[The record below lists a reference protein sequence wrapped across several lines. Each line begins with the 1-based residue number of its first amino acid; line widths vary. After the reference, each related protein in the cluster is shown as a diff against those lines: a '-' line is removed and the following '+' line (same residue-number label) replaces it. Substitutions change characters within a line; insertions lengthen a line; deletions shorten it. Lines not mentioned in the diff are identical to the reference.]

1 MIPIQATLEAV
12 MKILA
17 KFLMVLLI
25 TVGVSFAGSVNNEVG
40 VSTFKPVVFSCTE
53 TNDGI
58 IPYNYE
64 CFIRQTIPDSVP
76 VFVSDGWTSSE
87 TWSQFVENLDNAL
100 LSSVGNADKVDIYL
114 KSDINLGGYSVL
126 NGDTA
131 CAMDD
136 FTPLS
141 FAGVGKSVEFHGNGY
156 GINGFC
162 YIKEDEQSGQ
172 VSFFDGYYIRLIEK
186 LKFDG
191 AYVKLSGKGSAE
203 MPLLA
208 SIVVASADNITLTQ
222 VQVEKSSLNISAP
235 SGTNLVSV
243 GGLVGYAVR
252 VNEIEVT
259 YSVADVEIVV
269 EGEPN
274 ALFAG
279 KLVGYVEGS
288 SDAEKG
294 GTFVVEGNISKGD
307 LIVPDGYASMEKVYL
322 GYVAGGLAY
331 APTVQIRS
339 NYHLGKG
346 DVDIKSALGVLK
358 NSQGVD
364 VTDWPA
370 GNLNDYDVRYNYRN
384 TAKNGSKSLKADGS
398 LSKDGSGEIA
408 VGEET
413 WKNGVLSDSLM
424 KTRLFTYILNEG
436 MSGST
441 YWEDDG
447 SYPYLSDTRTAYK
460 LEFYV
465 SSEIYSK
472 LSIADKKSIDSY
484 LTVKTYQGANNPSS
498 QQFYIIDA
506 FSGKDYSLDGNF
518 VKTMNALS
526 VKLAVLMLEVS
537 VASNLEKMKLYGDEY
552 AGAVLDKKLAVVYE
566 IPDPAVVT
574 GESLILMDDYSVD
587 FLYSW
592 KRPESVY
599 FYSAREAVPLVFGE
613 NNQTQTVLQAY
624 VNCKPGYEDECNK
637 ASYSNQEGGAFWNFG
652 QLLDE
657 VRYMMDGPEEMYTDT
672 LHLVYG
678 SVQSVNAPLVYV
690 GSEESRS
697 RTYVVP
703 YGYKNGKLAFKDSI
717 YAGGPDNA
725 GMYNN
730 SKVAMSKFAAFTE
743 TGFVL
748 KNWTVDLWLGG
759 QNSRDRIED
768 CMFNGLC
775 DNVISAS
782 SKTNYLES
790 TSNLDKM
797 FESVSEGA
805 DMPPLHHV
813 TVTLGAEE
821 LLDMDSLVQAM
832 SYYGGYNAPDYTL
845 FMQVTPELIAVS
857 YKVTF
862 DVNAGDDNVFLGE
875 KLTYMD
881 TYSRDNEYS
890 STLPGVY
897 STKACFKGWGEKLK
911 DPEYKYSALDGYLFE
926 TMDIADN
933 AFSLYGRWLK
943 VGEDT
948 KECMEIY
955 TNDLKLTTVNIEGEE
970 GSYGTVSLW
979 QSYAKLGKDM
989 VKYTHEFESG
999 VMQVPQ
1005 ADEQMNFH
1013 VASKPAKGYKLS
1025 KLELLTMSADGYSQV
1040 NSAYF
1045 GIADTS
1051 FSLYPQRGVDAE
1063 LKAYFGRYVN
1073 VATNLNGDH
1082 GEVFYGVDSRMDSIM
1097 VLEGGQ
1103 ALFPSTVYTA
1113 EACVW
1118 GWAFDSKAKWD
1129 DAEGVYHVMSSDQ
1142 NLYDLA
1148 EKSKAFYAV
1157 WMNGDE
1163 CVDNARY
1170 GRVKLTAEHGAV
1182 QFVETQDNADTSYV
1196 HSFAKDNTMLLP
1208 HEMFGAVWTVRTLP
1222 EEGYKLDS
1230 LVLTTRNLIDNEQQQ
1245 EEWVESRFVLQDGDT
1260 LLGHMQNATMRAYF
1274 SEIPEDVEDSSA
1286 LQLVRHEL
1294 LQSGNA
1300 VQLTLETNQFEV
1312 DGSAS
1317 LQVSL
1322 TDALGV
1328 VLENTG
1334 FVEEVK
1340 VSPYER
1346 VWTKYPLLPGKYV
1359 LKATLSDKAEKV
1371 SFDTAFTVSAEIA
1384 AAPDAWRM
1392 VSLSDVEIDSIVW
1405 DADPVFYHWDEAAYF
1420 GDFWKYRKYRGDK
1433 VVAEQ
1438 GFWYSSLEGRPLL
1451 LRRDSARTG
1460 NEIVWKLDS
1469 GWNMVANPYG
1479 WGVQLNA
1486 EQLEKDSLVLTV
1498 WNPESADYPGKTL
1511 YLGPYEAAWV
1521 YSESKR
1527 TAEVGQEPFFVSAAE
1542 HTPGFGYPLEKRV
1555 LAKAESRSNW
1565 TLQAVLSDTK
1575 GHRDSWNVIGAG
1587 AAAEQPEPP
1596 EGMGDHVNLSLLEGK
1611 RALAK
1616 SIRSA
1621 DERYEWKM
1629 ALSATGDRAG
1639 YLRFEGVKALNE
1651 MGLKVFVT
1659 VDGKTTEVVAGDSL
1673 KVMLK
1678 AAGATATVRVAP
1690 MDARALASKVEN
1702 LRFEYVPG
1710 ALQVGFDVSEG
1721 LAGANYMVQLVGVSG
1736 KVAASARGK
1745 SVAGRNALALTAP
1758 KPGLYLLRVTVAG
1771 NRAIRKVAVSR

>member
-1 MIPIQATLEAV
+1 
-12 MKILA
+12 MKTLA

-25 TVGVSFAGSVNNEVG
+25 TVGGSFAGSVDNEVG
-40 VSTFKPVVFSCTE
+40 VSTFKPVVFFCTE

-58 IPYNYE
+58 SPYNYE
-64 CFIRQTIPDSVP
+64 CIIRQTIPDSVP
-76 VFVSDGWTSSE
+76 VFVRDGWTSSE
-87 TWSQFVENLDNAL
+87 TWSQFVENLDNVL
-100 LSSVGNADKVDIYL
+100 LSSVENADKVNIYL
-114 KSDINLGGYSVL
+114 ESSINLGGYFVS

-141 FAGVGKSVEFHGNGY
+141 FSGVGKSVEFHGNGY

-162 YIKEDEQSGQ
+162 YIKEDELSGQ
-172 VSFFDGYYIRLIEK
+172 ASFFDGDNIRLIEN

-208 SIVVASADNITLTQ
+208 SIVVASADTITLTQ

-243 GGLVGYAVR
+243 GGLVGYAVGIY
-252 VNEIEVT
+252 NIEVA

-279 KLVGYVEGS
+279 KLVGYVDGS
-288 SDAEKG
+288 GVAENG

-307 LIVPDGYASMEKVYL
+307 LIVPDGYASMENVHL

-339 NYHLGKG
+339 NYHLGKS
-346 DVDIKSALGVLK
+346 DVGVKSALGILK

-424 KTRLFTYILNEG
+424 KNRLFTYILNEG

-460 LEFYV
+460 LEFDV

-472 LSIADKKSIDSY
+472 LSTADKKSIDSY

-506 FSGKDYSLDGNF
+506 FSGKDYSLDSNF
-518 VKTMNALS
+518 VKTINALS
-526 VKLAVLMLEVS
+526 VKLAVLMLEVP
-537 VASNLEKMKLYGDEY
+537 VAYNLEKMKLYSDEY
-552 AGAVLDKKLAVVYE
+552 TSAVLDKKLAVVYE

-574 GESLILMDDYSVD
+574 SESLILMDDYSLD

-599 FYSAREAVPLVFGE
+599 LYSAREAIPLVFDE
-613 NNQTQTVLQAY
+613 NNETQAVVRAY
-624 VNCKPGYEDECNK
+624 VNCKAGYEDECAK
-637 ASYSNQEGGAFWNFG
+637 AYFPVRNGSTFWNFARVLEELWPSMEG
-652 QLLDE
+652 A
-657 VRYMMDGPEEMYTDT
+657 EEMYADT

-678 SVQSVNAPLVYV
+678 SVQSVNAPLVYI

-697 RTYVVP
+697 KTYVVS
-703 YGYKNGKLAFKDSI
+703 YGYKDGKLAFKDSI
-717 YAGGPDNA
+717 DALGPNNA
-725 GMYNN
+725 DSYNDSN
-730 SKVAMSKFAAFTE
+730 VAMSKFATFTE
-743 TGFVL
+743 KGFIL

-759 QNSRDRIED
+759 QDSRGRIED
-768 CMFNGLC
+768 CIFNGLC
-775 DNVISAS
+775 VNQVSVS
-782 SKTNYLES
+782 SKANYLES
-790 TSNLDKM
+790 MANLGEM
-797 FESVSEGA
+797 IESAGPGA
-805 DMPPLHHV
+805 NMPPLYHI
-813 TVTLGAEE
+813 TVPLGADE
-821 LLDMDSLVQAM
+821 LLDMDSLVQAL
-832 SYYGGYNAPDYTL
+832 SYYGGYDAPDYTL
-845 FMQVTPELIAVS
+845 FMRVTSELEAVL
-857 YKVTF
+857 YKITF
-862 DVNAGDDNVFLGE
+862 DVNANDDNVFLGE
-875 KLTYMD
+875 KLPYAD

-890 STLPGVY
+890 SALPVAY
-897 STKACFKGWGEKLK
+897 STKACFVGWGEKPK
-911 DPEYKYSALDGYLFE
+911 EPQNQYTALDGEFLE
-926 TMDIADN
+926 TMVVADSV
-933 AFSLYGRWLK
+933 FSLYGRWLK
-943 VGEDT
+943 IGED
-948 KECMEIY
+948 ECKKIN
-955 TNDLKLTTVNIEGEE
+955 TNELKLTTVNSEGEV

-979 QSYAKLGKDM
+979 QSYARLGKDT

-999 VMQVPQ
+999 VMEIPL
-1005 ADEQMNFH
+1005 ANEQMSFY
-1013 VASKPAKGYKLS
+1013 VVSKPDKDYKLS
-1025 KLELLTMSADGYSQV
+1025 KLELLTTDVDGYSQV
-1040 NSAYF
+1040 NSVYF
-1045 GIADTS
+1045 GFADTLL
-1051 FSLYPQRGVDAE
+1051 SLYLHKNMEAE
-1063 LKAYFGRYVN
+1063 LKAYFGHYVN

-1082 GEVFYGVDSRMDSIM
+1082 GEVFYGVDSRMDSII
-1097 VLEGGQ
+1097 VVEGAQ
-1103 ALFPSTVYTA
+1103 VLFPSTVYTA
-1113 EACVW
+1113 DACVW
-1118 GWAFDSKAKWD
+1118 GWALDSTAKWD
-1129 DAEGVYHVMSSDQ
+1129 DVEGVYHEMNSDG
-1142 NLYDLA
+1142 NLFDLV
-1148 EKSKAFYAV
+1148 KNSKAFYAT
-1157 WMNGDE
+1157 WMNAEE
-1163 CVDNARY
+1163 CVEMARY
-1170 GRVKLTAEHGAV
+1170 NQVTLAAAEHGSV
-1182 QFVETQDNADTSYV
+1182 QFVETPDGAVTSYV
-1196 HSFAKDNTMLLP
+1196 HSFAKDSTMLLP
-1208 HEMFGAVWTVRTLP
+1208 HIMLDAVWTVRALP
-1222 EEGYKLDS
+1222 EDGYKLDS
-1230 LVLTTRNLIDNEQQQ
+1230 LVLTSRDLIYNAESQD
-1245 EEWVESRFVLQDGDT
+1245 EWVESRIVLQDGDT
-1260 LLGHMQNATMRAYF
+1260 LLSLMQKATIQAYF
-1274 SEIPEDVEDSSA
+1274 SKKTAEDDGSV
-1286 LQLVRHEL
+1286 LKFVRHEL

-1312 DGSAS
+1312 DGSAT

-1328 VLENTG
+1328 VLENAG

-1340 VSPYER
+1340 ESPYER

-1405 DADPVFYHWDEAAYF
+1405 DADPVFYHWDESAYF
-1420 GDFWKYRKYRGDK
+1420 GDFWKYQKYRGDK

-1438 GFWYSSLEGRPLL
+1438 GYWYNSLEGRPLL

-1486 EQLEKDSLVLTV
+1486 EQLEKESLVLTV

-1542 HTPGFGYPLEKRV
+1542 HTPEFDYPLEKRV
-1555 LAKAESRSNW
+1555 LTKAESRSNW

-1621 DERYEWKM
+1621 DERYEWNM
-1629 ALSATGDRAG
+1629 ALSATGDRVG

-1721 LAGANYMVQLVGVSG
+1721 LAGANYMVQLVGLNG
-1736 KVAASARGK
+1736 KIAASYASKAFFGHNTVALNVPK
-1745 SVAGRNALALTAP
+1745 SGI
-1758 KPGLYLLRVTVAG
+1758 YLLRVRVGSEQAT
-1771 NRAIRKVAVSR
+1771 RKVAISR

>member
-1 MIPIQATLEAV
+1 

-25 TVGVSFAGSVNNEVG
+25 TVGVSFAASVDNEVG

-76 VFVSDGWTSSE
+76 VFVRDGWTPSE
-87 TWSQFVENLDNAL
+87 TWSQFVENLDNVL
-100 LSSVGNADKVDIYL
+100 LSSVENADKVNIYL
-114 KSDINLGGYSVL
+114 ESSIDLGGYFVS

-141 FAGVGKSVEFHGNGY
+141 FSGVTTSVEFHGNGY
-156 GINGFC
+156 SINGFC
-162 YIKEDEQSGQ
+162 YITEGGLSEQA
-172 VSFFDGYYIRLIEK
+172 SFFDGDNITLIEN

-191 AYVKLSGKGSAE
+191 AYVKFSDKGDPKFS
-203 MPLLA
+203 LFA

-222 VQVEKSSLNISAP
+222 VQVEKSRLIISAP
-235 SGTNLVSV
+235 SGKNAVYV
-243 GGLVGYAVR
+243 GGLVGYAVGMSKF
-252 VNEIEVT
+252 EVAR
-259 YSVADVEIVV
+259 SVADVEIVV
-269 EGEPN
+269 EEKSN
-274 ALFAG
+274 NLFAG
-279 KLVGYVEGS
+279 KLVGYVDGS
-288 SDAEKG
+288 GGADNG

-307 LIVPDGYASMEKVYL
+307 LIVPDGYASMENVHL

-331 APTVQIRS
+331 APSVQIRS

-346 DVDIKSALGVLK
+346 DVDVKSALGILK

-370 GNLNDYDVRYNYRN
+370 GNLDDYDVRYNYRN

-408 VGEET
+408 VGAET

-447 SYPYLSDTRTAYK
+447 SYPYLFGTRTAYK
-460 LEFYV
+460 LEV
-465 SSEIYSK
+465 EMSSNIYSK
-472 LSIADKKSIDSY
+472 LSTADKKSIDSY
-484 LTVKTYQGANNPSS
+484 LTVKTYQGPNDSSS
-498 QQFYIIDA
+498 QQFYRIDA
-506 FSGKDYSLDGNF
+506 FSGKDYSLDANF

-526 VKLAVLMLEVS
+526 VKLAVMMESEVYDLER
-537 VASNLEKMKLYGDEY
+537 MKLYNDEY
-552 AGAVLDKKLAVVYE
+552 TGAVLDKKLVVVYE

-574 GESLILMDDYSVD
+574 SESLILMDEYSVD

-599 FYSAREAVPLVFGE
+599 LYSAREAVPLVFGE
-613 NNQTQTVLQAY
+613 NSETQAVLQAY
-624 VNCKPGYEDECNK
+624 VNCKPGYEDECYK
-637 ASYSNQEGGAFWNFG
+637 ASYPIQNRSAFWNFA
-652 QLLDE
+652 QILDE
-657 VRYMMDGPEEMYTDT
+657 VRASMEGTEEMYTDT

-697 RTYVVP
+697 RTYVVS

-717 YAGGPDNA
+717 YAGGPYNA

-730 SKVAMSKFAAFTE
+730 SNVAMSKFAAFTE

-748 KNWTVDLWLGG
+748 KNWTVDLWMGG
-759 QNSRDRIED
+759 QNSRGRIED

-790 TSNLDKM
+790 TSNLGKM
-797 FESVSEGA
+797 IESAGPGA
-805 DMPPLHHV
+805 NMPPLYHI

-821 LLDMDSLVQAM
+821 LLDMDSLVQAL

-845 FMQVTPELIAVS
+845 FMQVTPELIAVP

-875 KLTYMD
+875 KLTSMD

-911 DPEYKYSALDGYLFE
+911 DPKYQYTALDGYLFE
-926 TMDIADN
+926 TMDIADS

-943 VGEDT
+943 VGE
-948 KECMEIY
+948 KECEEIY
-955 TNDLKLTTVNIEGEE
+955 TNDLKLTTVNSEGEE

-979 QSYAKLGKDM
+979 QSYAKLGKDT

-999 VMQVPQ
+999 VMQVPR

-1025 KLELLTMSADGYSQV
+1025 KLELLTTTADGYSQV

-1045 GIADTS
+1045 GFADTS
-1051 FSLYPQRGVDAE
+1051 FSLYPQGGVDAE

-1097 VLEGGQ
+1097 VVEGGQ
-1103 ALFPSTVYTA
+1103 VLFPSTVYTA

-1129 DAEGVYHVMSSDQ
+1129 DDEGVYHVMNSDG
-1142 NLYDLA
+1142 NLFDLA
-1148 EKSKAFYAV
+1148 KNSKAFYAT
-1157 WMNGDE
+1157 WMNAEE
-1163 CVDNARY
+1163 CVEMARY
-1170 GRVKLTAEHGAV
+1170 NQVTLTAAEHGAV

-1196 HSFAKDNTMLLP
+1196 HSFAKDNTMLMP

-1230 LVLTTRNLIDNEQQQ
+1230 LVLTTRDLIYNAETQ
-1245 EEWVESRFVLQDGDT
+1245 EEWQESRIVLQDGDT
-1260 LLGHMQNATMRAYF
+1260 LLSLMQKATIQAYF
-1274 SEIPEDVEDSSA
+1274 SKKTAEDDGSV
-1286 LQLVRHEL
+1286 LKFVRHEL

-1312 DGSAS
+1312 DGSAT

-1328 VLENTG
+1328 VLENAG

-1340 VSPYER
+1340 ETPYEH
-1346 VWTKYPLLPGKYV
+1346 VWTQYPLLPGRYV
-1359 LKATLSDKAEKV
+1359 VKATLSDKAEKV

-1405 DADPVFYHWDEAAYF
+1405 DADPVFYHWDESAYF
-1420 GDFWKYRKYRGDK
+1420 GDFWKYQKYRGDK

-1460 NEIVWKLDS
+1460 NEIVWELDS

-1486 EQLEKDSLVLTV
+1486 EQLENESLVLTV

-1542 HTPGFGYPLEKRV
+1542 HTPGFDYPLEKRV
-1555 LAKAESRSNW
+1555 LAKAASRDNW

-1621 DERYEWKM
+1621 DEASYEWNM
-1629 ALSATGDRAG
+1629 ALSATGDRVG
-1639 YLRFEGVKALNE
+1639 YLKFEGVKALNE

-1659 VDGKTTEVVAGDSL
+1659 VDGKTTEALAGDSL
-1673 KVMLK
+1673 KVLLK
-1678 AAGATATVRVAP
+1678 AAGSTATVRVAP

-1702 LRFEYVPG
+1702 LRFEQASG
-1710 ALQVGFDVSEG
+1710 RLQVGFDVSEG
-1721 LAGANYMVQLVGVSG
+1721 LAGANYVVQLMGLNG
-1736 KVAASARGK
+1736 KIAASYASKAFFGHNTVALNVPK
-1745 SVAGRNALALTAP
+1745 SGI
-1758 KPGLYLLRVTVAG
+1758 YLLRVRVGSEQAT
-1771 NRAIRKVAVSR
+1771 RKVAISR

>member
-1 MIPIQATLEAV
+1 

-25 TVGVSFAGSVNNEVG
+25 TVGVSFAASVDNEVG

-76 VFVSDGWTSSE
+76 VFVRDGWTPSE
-87 TWSQFVENLDNAL
+87 TWSQFVENLDNVL
-100 LSSVGNADKVDIYL
+100 LSSVENADKVNIYL
-114 KSDINLGGYSVL
+114 ESSINLGGYFVS

-141 FAGVGKSVEFHGNGY
+141 FSGVTTSVEFHGNGY
-156 GINGFC
+156 SINGFC
-162 YIKEDEQSGQ
+162 YITEGGLSEQA
-172 VSFFDGYYIRLIEK
+172 SFFDGDNITLIEN

-191 AYVKLSGKGSAE
+191 AYVKFSDKGDPKFS
-203 MPLLA
+203 LFA

-222 VQVEKSSLNISAP
+222 VQVEKSRLIISAP
-235 SGTNLVSV
+235 NGKNAMYV
-243 GGLVGYAVR
+243 GGLVGYAVGMSKF
-252 VNEIEVT
+252 EVAR
-259 YSVADVEIVV
+259 SVADVEIVV
-269 EGEPN
+269 EEKSN
-274 ALFAG
+274 NLFAG
-279 KLVGYVEGS
+279 KLVGYADGS
-288 SDAEKG
+288 GGADNG

-307 LIVPDGYASMEKVYL
+307 LIVSDGYASKENVYL
-322 GYVAGGLAY
+322 GYVAGGLVY
-331 APTVQIRS
+331 APSMQIRS
-339 NYHLGKG
+339 NYHLGKS
-346 DVDIKSALGVLK
+346 DVGVKSALGILK

-370 GNLNDYDVRYNYRN
+370 GNLDDYDVRYNYRN
-384 TAKNGSKSLKADGS
+384 TAKNGSESLKADGS

-408 VGEET
+408 VGAET

-447 SYPYLSDTRTAYK
+447 SYPYLSNSRTAYK
-460 LEFYV
+460 LEIDV

-472 LSIADKKSIDSY
+472 LSTADKKSIDSY
-484 LTVKTYQGANNPSS
+484 LTVKTYQGPNDPSS
-498 QQFYIIDA
+498 QQFHRIDA
-506 FSGKDYSLDGNF
+506 FSGKDYSLDSNF

-526 VKLAVLMLEVS
+526 VKLAVMMESEVYDLER
-537 VASNLEKMKLYGDEY
+537 MKLYNDEY
-552 AGAVLDKKLAVVYE
+552 TGAVLDKKLVVVYE

-574 GESLILMDDYSVD
+574 SESLIMMDDYSVD

-613 NNQTQTVLQAY
+613 NNETQAVLQAY
-624 VNCKPGYEDECNK
+624 VNCKPGYEDECYK
-637 ASYSNQEGGAFWNFG
+637 ASYPIQNRSAFWNFA
-652 QLLDE
+652 QILDE
-657 VRYMMDGPEEMYTDT
+657 VRASMEGTEEMYTDT

-678 SVQSVNAPLVYV
+678 SVQSVDAPLVYV
-690 GSEESRS
+690 GSEESRCK
-697 RTYVVP
+697 TYVVS

-717 YAGGPDNA
+717 YAGGPYNA

-730 SKVAMSKFAAFTE
+730 SNVAMSKFAAFTE

-790 TSNLDKM
+790 TSNLGEM
-797 FESVSEGA
+797 IESAGPGA
-805 DMPPLHHV
+805 NMPPLYHI
-813 TVTLGAEE
+813 TVPLGAEE
-821 LLDMDSLVQAM
+821 LLDMDSLVQAL

-845 FMQVTPELIAVS
+845 FMQVTPELIAVP

-911 DPEYKYSALDGYLFE
+911 DPKYQYTALDGYLFE
-926 TMDIADN
+926 TMDIADS

-943 VGEDT
+943 VGEGKD
-948 KECMEIY
+948 ECKEIY
-955 TNDLKLTTVNIEGEE
+955 TNDLKLTTVNSEGEE

-979 QSYAKLGKDM
+979 QSYAKLGKDT

-1025 KLELLTMSADGYSQV
+1025 KLELFTTNADGYSQV

-1045 GIADTS
+1045 GFADTS

-1082 GEVFYGVDSRMDSIM
+1082 GEVFFGVDSRMDSIM
-1097 VLEGGQ
+1097 VVEGGQ
-1103 ALFPSTVYTA
+1103 VLFPSTVYTA

-1129 DAEGVYHVMSSDQ
+1129 DDEGVYHVMNSDG
-1142 NLYDLA
+1142 NLFDLA
-1148 EKSKAFYAV
+1148 KNSKAFYAT
-1157 WMNGDE
+1157 WMNAEE
-1163 CVDNARY
+1163 CVEMARY
-1170 GRVKLTAEHGAV
+1170 NQVTLTAAEHGAV

-1196 HSFAKDNTMLLP
+1196 HSFAKDNTMLMP

-1230 LVLTTRNLIDNEQQQ
+1230 LVLTTRDLIYNAETQ
-1245 EEWVESRFVLQDGDT
+1245 EEWQESRIVLQDGDT
-1260 LLGHMQNATMRAYF
+1260 LLSLMQKATIQAYF
-1274 SEIPEDVEDSSA
+1274 SKKTAEDDGSV
-1286 LQLVRHEL
+1286 LKFVRHEL

-1300 VQLTLETNQFEV
+1300 VQLTVATNEFNAKR
-1312 DGSAS
+1312 SAKLQIS
-1317 LQVSL
+1317 LM
-1322 TDALGV
+1322 DAQGN
-1328 VLENTG
+1328 VLEDYG
-1334 FVEEVK
+1334 FAEEVK
-1340 VSPYER
+1340 ETPYEH
-1346 VWTKYPLLPGKYV
+1346 VWTQYPLLPGRYV
-1359 LKATLSDKAEKV
+1359 VKATLSDKVDTVA
-1371 SFDTAFTVSAEIA
+1371 FDTAFTVSAEIA

-1405 DADPVFYHWDEAAYF
+1405 DADPVFYHWDESAYF
-1420 GDFWKYRKYRGDK
+1420 GDFWKYQKYRGDK

-1460 NEIVWKLDS
+1460 NGIVWELDS

-1486 EQLEKDSLVLTV
+1486 EQLENESLVL
-1498 WNPESADYPGKTL
+1498 
-1511 YLGPYEAAWV
+1511 
-1521 YSESKR
+1521 
-1527 TAEVGQEPFFVSAAE
+1527 
-1542 HTPGFGYPLEKRV
+1542 
-1555 LAKAESRSNW
+1555 
-1565 TLQAVLSDTK
+1565 
-1575 GHRDSWNVIGAG
+1575 
-1587 AAAEQPEPP
+1587 
-1596 EGMGDHVNLSLLEGK
+1596 
-1611 RALAK
+1611 
-1616 SIRSA
+1616 
-1621 DERYEWKM
+1621 
-1629 ALSATGDRAG
+1629 
-1639 YLRFEGVKALNE
+1639 
-1651 MGLKVFVT
+1651 
-1659 VDGKTTEVVAGDSL
+1659 
-1673 KVMLK
+1673 
-1678 AAGATATVRVAP
+1678 
-1690 MDARALASKVEN
+1690 
-1702 LRFEYVPG
+1702 
-1710 ALQVGFDVSEG
+1710 
-1721 LAGANYMVQLVGVSG
+1721 
-1736 KVAASARGK
+1736 
-1745 SVAGRNALALTAP
+1745 
-1758 KPGLYLLRVTVAG
+1758 
-1771 NRAIRKVAVSR
+1771 

>member
-1 MIPIQATLEAV
+1 

-25 TVGVSFAGSVNNEVG
+25 TVGVSFAASVDNEVG

-76 VFVSDGWTSSE
+76 VFIRDGWTPSE
-87 TWSQFVENLDNAL
+87 TWSQFVENLDNVL
-100 LSSVGNADKVDIYL
+100 LSSVENADKVNIYL
-114 KSDINLGGYSVL
+114 ESSINLGGYFVS

-141 FAGVGKSVEFHGNGY
+141 FSGVTTSVEFHGNGY
-156 GINGFC
+156 SINGFC
-162 YIKEDEQSGQ
+162 YITEGGLSEQA
-172 VSFFDGYYIRLIEK
+172 SFFDGDNITLIEN

-191 AYVKLSGKGSAE
+191 AYVKFSDKGDPKFS
-203 MPLLA
+203 LFA

-222 VQVEKSSLNISAP
+222 VQVEKSRLIISAP
-235 SGTNLVSV
+235 NGKKAMYV
-243 GGLVGYAVR
+243 GGLVGYAVGMSKF
-252 VNEIEVT
+252 EVAR
-259 YSVADVEIVV
+259 SVADVEIVV
-269 EGEPN
+269 EEKSN
-274 ALFAG
+274 NLFAG
-279 KLVGYVEGS
+279 KLVGYADGS
-288 SDAEKG
+288 GGADNG

-307 LIVPDGYASMEKVYL
+307 LIVPDGYASMENVHL

-331 APTVQIRS
+331 APSVQIRS

-346 DVDIKSALGVLK
+346 DVGVKSALGILK

-370 GNLNDYDVRYNYRN
+370 GNLDDYDVRYNYRN
-384 TAKNGSKSLKADGS
+384 TAKNGSESLKADGS

-408 VGEET
+408 VGAET

-447 SYPYLSDTRTAYK
+447 SYPYLFGTRTAYK
-460 LEFYV
+460 LEV
-465 SSEIYSK
+465 EMSSDVYSK
-472 LSIADKKSIDSY
+472 LSTADKKSIDSY
-484 LTVKTYQGANNPSS
+484 LTVKTYQGPNDPSS
-498 QQFYIIDA
+498 QQFYRIDA
-506 FSGKDYSLDGNF
+506 FSGNDYSLDSNF

-526 VKLAVLMLEVS
+526 VKLAVMMESEVYDLER
-537 VASNLEKMKLYGDEY
+537 MKLYNDEY
-552 AGAVLDKKLAVVYE
+552 TGAVLDKKLVVVYE

-574 GESLILMDDYSVD
+574 SESLILMDDYSVD

-613 NNQTQTVLQAY
+613 NNETQAVLQAY
-624 VNCKPGYEDECNK
+624 VNCKPGYEDECYK
-637 ASYSNQEGGAFWNFG
+637 ASYPIQNRSAFWNFA
-652 QLLDE
+652 QILDE
-657 VRYMMDGPEEMYTDT
+657 VRASMEGTEEMYTDT

-678 SVQSVNAPLVYV
+678 SVQSVDAPLVYV

-697 RTYVVP
+697 RTYVVS

-717 YAGGPDNA
+717 YAGGPYNA

-748 KNWTVDLWLGG
+748 KNWTVDLWMGG
-759 QNSRDRIED
+759 RNSRDRIED

-775 DNVISAS
+775 DKVISAS

-790 TSNLDKM
+790 TSNLGEM
-797 FESVSEGA
+797 IESAGPGA
-805 DMPPLHHV
+805 NMPPLYHI
-813 TVTLGAEE
+813 TVPLGAEE
-821 LLDMDSLVQAM
+821 LLDMDSLVQAL

-845 FMQVTPELIAVS
+845 FMQVTPELIAVP

-911 DPEYKYSALDGYLFE
+911 DPKYQYTALDGYLFE
-926 TMDIADN
+926 TMDIADS

-943 VGEDT
+943 VGEGKD
-948 KECMEIY
+948 ECKEIY
-955 TNDLKLTTVNIEGEE
+955 TNDLKLTIVNSEGEE

-979 QSYAKLGKDM
+979 QSYAKLGMDT

-1025 KLELLTMSADGYSQV
+1025 KLELFTMSADGYSQV

-1045 GIADTS
+1045 GFADTS

-1097 VLEGGQ
+1097 VVEGGQ
-1103 ALFPSTVYTA
+1103 VLFPSTVYTA

-1129 DAEGVYHVMSSDQ
+1129 DDEGVYHVMNSDG
-1142 NLYDLA
+1142 NLFDLA
-1148 EKSKAFYAV
+1148 KNSKAFYAT
-1157 WMNGDE
+1157 WMNAEE
-1163 CVDNARY
+1163 CVEMARY
-1170 GRVKLTAEHGAV
+1170 NQVTLTAAEHGAV

-1196 HSFAKDNTMLLP
+1196 HSFAKDNTMLMP

-1230 LVLTTRNLIDNEQQQ
+1230 LVLTTRNLIYNDKQQ

-1260 LLGHMQNATMRAYF
+1260 LLGHMQKATIQAYF
-1274 SEIPEDVEDSSA
+1274 SKKTAEDDGSV
-1286 LQLVRHEL
+1286 LKFVRHEFA
-1294 LQSGNA
+1294 QSGNA
-1300 VQLTLETNQFEV
+1300 VQLTVATNEFNAKR
-1312 DGSAS
+1312 SAKLQIS
-1317 LQVSL
+1317 LM
-1322 TDALGV
+1322 DAQGN
-1328 VLENTG
+1328 VLEDYG
-1334 FVEEVK
+1334 FAEEVK
-1340 VSPYER
+1340 ETPYEHI
-1346 VWTKYPLLPGKYV
+1346 WTQYPLLPGRYV
-1359 LKATLSDKAEKV
+1359 VKATLSDKVDTVA
-1371 SFDTAFTVSAEIA
+1371 FDTAFTVSAEIA

-1405 DADPVFYHWDEAAYF
+1405 DADPVFYHWDESAYF
-1420 GDFWKYRKYRGDK
+1420 GDFWKYQKYRGDK

-1460 NEIVWKLDS
+1460 NEIVWELDS

-1486 EQLEKDSLVLTV
+1486 EQLENESLVLTV

-1542 HTPGFGYPLEKRV
+1542 HTPGFDYPLEKRV
-1555 LAKAESRSNW
+1555 LAKAASRDNW

-1621 DERYEWKM
+1621 DEASYEWNM
-1629 ALSATGDRAG
+1629 ALSATGDRVG
-1639 YLRFEGVKALNE
+1639 YLKFEGVKALNE

-1659 VDGKTTEVVAGDSL
+1659 VDGKTTEVAAGDSL
-1673 KVMLK
+1673 KVLLK
-1678 AAGATATVRVAP
+1678 TAGSTATVRVAP
-1690 MDARALASKVEN
+1690 MDTRALASKVEN
-1702 LRFEYVPG
+1702 LRFEQASG
-1710 ALQVGFDVSEG
+1710 RLQVGFDVSEG
-1721 LAGANYMVQLVGVSG
+1721 LAGANYVVQLVGLNGKIASSYGSKAFFGHNTVALDVPKSG
-1736 KVAASARGK
+1736 I
-1745 SVAGRNALALTAP
+1745 
-1758 KPGLYLLRVTVAG
+1758 YLLRVRVGSEQA
-1771 NRAIRKVAVSR
+1771 NRKVAISR

>member
-1 MIPIQATLEAV
+1 

-25 TVGVSFAGSVNNEVG
+25 TVGVSFAGSVDNEVG
-40 VSTFKPVVFSCTE
+40 VSAFKPVVFRCAE
-53 TNDGI
+53 TNDGNT
-58 IPYNYE
+58 PYYYE

-76 VFVSDGWTSSE
+76 VFVRDGWTPSE
-87 TWSQFVENLDNAL
+87 TWSQFVENLNNNL
-100 LSSVGNADKVDIYL
+100 QGGVGNAAHVNIYL
-114 KSDINLGGYSVL
+114 ESNINLGGYSVL

-131 CAMDD
+131 CAMND

-141 FAGVGKSVEFHGNGY
+141 FSGGSVEFHGNNY
-156 GINGFC
+156 SVKDFC
-162 YIKEDEQSGQ
+162 YISEEGKDGQ
-172 VSFFDGYYIRLIEK
+172 ASFFDGHEITLIEK

-191 AYVKLSGKGSAE
+191 AYVKLSGKGSADK
-203 MPLLA
+203 PLLA

-235 SGTNLVSV
+235 SGTNLVSA
-243 GGLVGYAVR
+243 GGLLGYAVGM
-252 VNEIEVT
+252 NEIEVT

-279 KLVGYVEGS
+279 KLAGYMDGS
-288 SDAEKG
+288 G
-294 GTFVVEGNISKGD
+294 GGMLEIEGNISKGN
-307 LIVPDGYASMEKVYL
+307 LIAPDGYV

-331 APTVQIRS
+331 ASSVQIRS

-346 DVDIKSALGVLK
+346 DVGVKSALGNLK

-447 SYPYLSDTRTAYK
+447 SYPYLSGTRTAYK
-460 LEFYV
+460 LEIDV
-465 SSEIYSK
+465 SSDVYSK
-472 LSIADKKSIDSY
+472 LSAADKKSIDSY
-484 LTVKTYQGANNPSS
+484 LTMETYQEANDPSS
-498 QQFYIIDA
+498 QQFYRIDA
-506 FSGKDYSLDGNF
+506 FSGKDYSLDSNF
-518 VKTMNALS
+518 VKTINALS
-526 VKLAVLMLEVS
+526 VKLAFKMESSVLDLER
-537 VASNLEKMKLYGDEY
+537 MKLDSDEY
-552 AGAVLDKKLAVVYE
+552 TGAVLDKKLVVVYE

-574 GESLILMDDYSVD
+574 SESLILMDDYSVD

-599 FYSAREAVPLVFGE
+599 LYSAREAVPLVFGE
-613 NNQTQTVLQAY
+613 NNETQAVVQAY
-624 VNCKPGYEDECNK
+624 MNCKPGNEVECNK
-637 ASYSNQEGGAFWNFG
+637 ASYPIQNRSAFWNFA

-657 VRYMMDGPEEMYTDT
+657 VRYSMVGPEEMYTDT

-678 SVQSVNAPLVYV
+678 SVQSVDAPLVYV

-697 RTYVVP
+697 RTYVVS

-717 YAGGPDNA
+717 YAGGAYNV

-759 QNSRDRIED
+759 QNSRGRIED

-782 SKTNYLES
+782 SKTNYLEPMA
-790 TSNLDKM
+790 NLGKM
-797 FESVSEGA
+797 FESASEGA
-805 DMPPLHHV
+805 DIPPLHHV

-832 SYYGGYNAPDYTL
+832 SYYGGYNAPDYTI
-845 FMQVTPELIAVS
+845 FMQVTPELIAVP

-911 DPEYKYSALDGYLFE
+911 DPKYQYTALDGHLFE
-926 TMDIADN
+926 TMDIADS
-933 AFSLYGRWLK
+933 AFSLYGRWIK
-943 VGEDT
+943 VGEV
-948 KECMEIY
+948 KEECTEIY
-955 TNDLKLTTVNIEGEE
+955 TNDLKLTTVNSEGEE

-979 QSYAKLGKDM
+979 QSYAKLGKDT

-1025 KLELLTMSADGYSQV
+1025 KLELLTISADGYSQV

-1045 GIADTS
+1045 GFADTS
-1051 FSLYPQRGVDAE
+1051 FSLYPQGGVDAE

-1082 GEVFYGVDSRMDSIM
+1082 GEVFYDVDSRMDSIM
-1097 VLEGGQ
+1097 VVEGGQ
-1103 ALFPSTVYTA
+1103 VLFPSTVYTA

-1118 GWAFDSKAKWD
+1118 GWAFDSKTKWD
-1129 DAEGVYHVMSSDQ
+1129 DAEGVYHVMNSDQ

-1148 EKSKAFYAV
+1148 KKSKAFYAV

-1230 LVLTTRNLIDNEQQQ
+1230 LVLTTRDLIYNENQQK
-1245 EEWVESRFVLQDGDT
+1245 EWEESRFVLQDGDT
-1260 LLGHMQNATMRAYF
+1260 LLGHMQNAAMRAYF

-1300 VQLTLETNQFEV
+1300 ACMVLKGNRYAVEQKSRLR
-1312 DGSAS
+1312 
-1317 LQVSL
+1317 VSL
-1322 TDALGV
+1322 TDALGN
-1328 VLENTG
+1328 VLE
-1334 FVEEVK
+1334 
-1340 VSPYER
+1340 SPL
-1346 VWTKYPLLPGKYV
+1346 VADPLK
-1359 LKATLSDKAEKV
+1359 
-1371 SFDTAFTVSAEIA
+1371 DTAQVYWTQYALVPGTYTVHAVLFDGRDSVTVDTSFKVRDRIEVA
-1384 AAPDAWRM
+1384 ANTWQM
-1392 VSLSDVEIDSIVW
+1392 LSLSDVEVDSVEF
-1405 DADPVFYHWDEAAYF
+1405 DDDPLFYWWDETAFF
-1420 GDFWKYRKYRGDK
+1420 GDFWKYQKYKGGK
-1433 VVAEQ
+1433 AEALQ
-1438 GFWYSSLEGRPLL
+1438 GYWYNTLEGRSLL
-1451 LRRDSARTG
+1451 LRKDSAVNG
-1460 NEIVWKLDS
+1460 NELVWELDS

-1479 WGVQLNA
+1479 WIVDIGALYA
-1486 EQLEKDSLVLTV
+1486 GEKSWTTWV
-1498 WNPESADYPGKTL
+1498 WEVDEADYREPTSL
-1511 YLGPYEAAWV
+1511 DPYEAMWIYAEEKGSVRVKTELLFRDANDSLYAPWK
-1521 YSESKR
+1521 SGKESKKN
-1527 TAEVGQEPFFVSAAE
+1527 A
-1542 HTPGFGYPLEKRV
+1542 KKKV
-1555 LAKAESRSNW
+1555 LAKADSRESWS
-1565 TLQAVLSDTK
+1565 LQVSLSDTR
-1575 GHRDSWNVIGAG
+1575 GHRDSWNELGVGMAG
-1587 AAAEQPEPP
+1587 ERLEAPM
-1596 EGMGDHVNLSLLEGK
+1596 GMGDLVNLSIMSGK

-1616 SIRSA
+1616 SIKSVSA
-1621 DERYEWKM
+1621 AQDADSRYEWM
-1629 ALSATGDRAG
+1629 LALSASSDRVG
-1639 YLRFEGVKALNE
+1639 YLKFDGVKALNE
-1651 MGLKVFVT
+1651 MGLKVYVT
-1659 VDGKTTEVVAGDSL
+1659 VDGENREIPAGDSL

-1678 AAGATATVRVAP
+1678 AAGTTATVRVTAA
-1690 MDARALASKVEN
+1690 DIRTVASKVEN
-1702 LRFEYVPG
+1702 LRFARVPG
-1710 ALQVGFDVSEG
+1710 ALQVGFDVGES
-1721 LAGANYMVQLVGVSG
+1721 LAGAGYQVQLVGVNG
-1736 KVAASARGK
+1736 KVLASARGK
-1745 SVAGRNALALTAP
+1745 SAAGHNTLALKAP
-1758 KPGLYLLRVTVAG
+1758 KPGLYLLRVSVAG
-1771 NRAIRKVAVSR
+1771 NQAARKVAISR